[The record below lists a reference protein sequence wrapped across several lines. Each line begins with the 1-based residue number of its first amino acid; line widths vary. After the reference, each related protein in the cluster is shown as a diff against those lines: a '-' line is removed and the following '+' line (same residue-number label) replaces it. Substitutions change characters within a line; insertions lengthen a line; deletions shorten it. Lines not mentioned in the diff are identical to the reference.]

1 MSRKQQTA
9 IALIAALDE
18 ENAIGRNG
26 GLLCHLPNDL
36 KHFKQITSG
45 HTVIMGRKTYE
56 SLPNGALPNRTNIVI
71 TSDNE
76 SHYPGC
82 IVSRSL
88 EEALDHC
95 KDDETAFVIGG
106 GMLYRTSLP
115 LAEKLYI
122 TRIHHTFPDA
132 DTFFP
137 EIDLDEWI
145 ITESE
150 SHPADEIHPHDYTF
164 LTCVKQS
171 VKK

>member
-71 TSDNE
+71 TSDHAEN
-76 SHYPGC
+76 YPGC

-106 GMLYRTSLP
+106 GMLYQTSLP

-137 EIDLDEWI
+137 EIDLEEWELI
-145 ITESE
+145 DHE
-150 SHPADEIHPHDYTF
+150 PHEVEEKHRYAYTF
-164 LTCVKQS
+164 LTYT
-171 VKK
+171 KK